1 MTVLLVSTEQ
11 VKKRMVMSSE
21 ALGVNPAIES
31 AIIAAQL
38 RVEAELDTSLEFTT
52 SSDLFFINT
61 ELFGGVI
68 PAGNLWRLY
77 LKNGLL
83 KEDIDVTVLV
93 SHHRAHSFSE
103 LSSNHFSVDHDKG
116 IVYLDAGVADGKF
129 VQVIYSSGFTISSAP
144 AWLREAILGYVPM
157 CLTLGPAAD
166 QTKKAPID
174 ANLRHAE
181 ILLHRH
187 LRNVGTVFRAIC

>member
-1 MTVLLVSTEQ
+1 MTVLLVSLEQ
-11 VKKRMVMSSE
+11 VKKRMVMPSE

-31 AIIAAQL
+31 AIVAAQL
-38 RVEAELDTSLEFTT
+38 RVEAELDTSLEFKS
-52 SSDLFFINT
+52 SSDLFFINP

-83 KEDIDVTVLV
+83 KEDLEVAVLI
-93 SHHRAHSFSE
+93 SHHRTHGYSE
-103 LSSNHFSVDHDKG
+103 LSSNLFSVDHGKG
-116 IVYLDAGVADGKF
+116 VVFIDAGVADGKF
-129 VQVIYSSGFTISSAP
+129 VQVIYSSGFTSSNAP
-144 AWLREAILGYVPM
+144 AWLQEAILGYVPL

-174 ANLRHAE
+174 VNLRHAE

-187 LRNVGTVFRAIC
+187 LRNVGTVFRAIY